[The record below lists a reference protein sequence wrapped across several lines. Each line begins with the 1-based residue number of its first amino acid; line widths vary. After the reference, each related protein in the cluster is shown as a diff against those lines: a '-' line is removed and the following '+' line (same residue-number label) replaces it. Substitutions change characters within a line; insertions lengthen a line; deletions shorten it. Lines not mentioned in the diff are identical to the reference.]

1 MASEPKGFRR
11 GKNFNSM
18 IDLDIT
24 LLYQIGGFFVLYFI
38 LNAVLYKPVL
48 KILDERDKN
57 IRGTKQEAEILEAE
71 LQKRLMDYEKK
82 LNEAK
87 ARAQE
92 ERLRIRQEG
101 LDKEREII
109 ENERKDAHDSL
120 LQAKTKLESEIKST
134 LIRLKDE
141 SRVISKGIAERI
153 LDRKV
158 A

>member
-1 MASEPKGFRR
+1 
-11 GKNFNSM
+11 M

-57 IRGTKQEAEILEAE
+57 IRGIKQEAEILEAE
-71 LQKRLMDYEKK
+71 LQKRLMDYEKR

-87 ARAQE
+87 AKAQE

-109 ENERKDAHDSL
+109 ENARRDAHDSL
-120 LQAKTKLESEIKST
+120 LQAKTKLEGDIKST

-141 SRVISKGIAERI
+141 SKVISKGIAERI

>member
-1 MASEPKGFRR
+1 
-11 GKNFNSM
+11 M

-109 ENERKDAHDSL
+109 ENARKDAHDSL
-120 LQAKTKLESEIKST
+120 LQAKTKLEGEIKST
-134 LIRLKDE
+134 LIRLKNE
-141 SRVISKGIAERI
+141 GKVISKGIAERI

>member
-1 MASEPKGFRR
+1 
-11 GKNFNSM
+11 M

-71 LQKRLMDYEKK
+71 LQKRLMDYEKS

-109 ENERKDAHDSL
+109 ENARKDAHDSL
-120 LQAKTKLESEIKST
+120 LQAKTKLEDDIKST

-141 SRVISKGIAERI
+141 SKVISKGIAERI

>member
-1 MASEPKGFRR
+1 
-11 GKNFNSM
+11 M

-71 LQKRLMDYEKK
+71 LQKRLMDYEKS

-109 ENERKDAHDSL
+109 ENARKDAHDSL
-120 LQAKTKLESEIKST
+120 LQAKTKLEDDTKST

-141 SRVISKGIAERI
+141 SKVISKGIAERI

>member
-1 MASEPKGFRR
+1 
-11 GKNFNSM
+11 M

-120 LQAKTKLESEIKST
+120 LQAKTKLEGEIKST
-134 LIRLKDE
+134 LIRLKNE
-141 SRVISKGIAERI
+141 GKVISKGIAERI

>member
-1 MASEPKGFRR
+1 
-11 GKNFNSM
+11 M

-71 LQKRLMDYEKK
+71 MQKRLMDYEKS

-109 ENERKDAHDSL
+109 ENARKDAHDSL
-120 LQAKTKLESEIKST
+120 LQAKTKLEDDIKST

-141 SRVISKGIAERI
+141 SKVISKGIAERI